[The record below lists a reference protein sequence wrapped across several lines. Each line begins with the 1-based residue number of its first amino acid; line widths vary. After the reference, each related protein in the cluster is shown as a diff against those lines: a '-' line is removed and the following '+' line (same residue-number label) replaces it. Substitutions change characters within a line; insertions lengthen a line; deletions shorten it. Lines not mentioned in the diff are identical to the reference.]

1 MEAVADR
8 LDRAHVVEDRR
19 IVANQLAL
27 VERLNS
33 SGRDTREAERTLDYP
48 NGSRM
53 ESQSPPVRLDDL
65 TRYRMPSPGNRAR
78 GARSRMARI
87 RDWRFHNFTRT
98 RNDETPQWQASWR
111 ARGQASPN
119 SARTLPLTLN
129 IRGCAMKTPMVEFER
144 EAWRSTEGVR

>member
-53 ESQSPPVRLDDL
+53 ESQS
-65 TRYRMPSPGNRAR
+65 
-78 GARSRMARI
+78 
-87 RDWRFHNFTRT
+87 
-98 RNDETPQWQASWR
+98 
-111 ARGQASPN
+111 
-119 SARTLPLTLN
+119 
-129 IRGCAMKTPMVEFER
+129 
-144 EAWRSTEGVR
+144 EAVP